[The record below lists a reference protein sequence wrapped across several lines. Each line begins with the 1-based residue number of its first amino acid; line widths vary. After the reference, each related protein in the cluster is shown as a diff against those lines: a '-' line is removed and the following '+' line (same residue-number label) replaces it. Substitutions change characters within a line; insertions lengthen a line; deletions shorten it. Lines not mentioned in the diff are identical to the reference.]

1 MLQSDDLPAGLA
13 SARWVRRVLLVVL
26 FSIAF
31 GYVEA
36 ALVVYLRG
44 IYDPIRASLYPDKP
58 ADSLLPL
65 MTLEQLR
72 EVDPVH
78 IRRLGIELGREV
90 ATMIMLAALAVLAA
104 RHRGEGIAMFMIA
117 FGAWD
122 IAYYIGL
129 KAMIDWPASLLAWDL
144 LFLIP
149 VPWLGPVLAPVIV
162 AATMVAAGLVILAE
176 VEHGRLPRARWYHW
190 AGIVIGA
197 LVIIVSFCK
206 DAARTTAGEMPAPF
220 SWTIFAAGEV
230 IGLIAFGHALRQG
243 RRSRFTGDA

>member
-176 VEHGRLPRARWYHW
+176 VEHGRLPRHRDL
-190 AGIVIGA
+190 AGPHLRRGA
-197 LVIIVSFCK
+197 
-206 DAARTTAGEMPAPF
+206 
-220 SWTIFAAGEV
+220 
-230 IGLIAFGHALRQG
+230 GHHRQLLQG
-243 RRSRFTGDA
+243 RRPDHGWGDARAVFLDDLRRGGGHRADRLRARFEAGA